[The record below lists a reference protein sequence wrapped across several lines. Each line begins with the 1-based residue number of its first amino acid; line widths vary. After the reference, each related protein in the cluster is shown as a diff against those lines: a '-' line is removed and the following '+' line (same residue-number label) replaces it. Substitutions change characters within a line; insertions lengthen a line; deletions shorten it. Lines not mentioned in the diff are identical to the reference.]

1 MYTRSHPDILQ
12 LLRKATKVSNRLV
25 NQQIKQQARS
35 WVRCLNRG
43 LTDSEKPQLI
53 AWLNKNPHHH
63 QAIYKA
69 ASVFDNISELNE
81 LNGIFPLDNIN
92 RLNSLS
98 AKSLFMIIALL
109 CMLTILVGKSIS
121 TSAIFTPQKT
131 IISYQTKIGEQNN
144 FILSDGS
151 KVSLNTHSKII
162 VNYSKDHRNI
172 HLLYGEAQ
180 FDVAKDKTRPFTVN
194 TGSKSFTALGTIFN
208 IQKNNEL
215 DMELIVSEGKVLVSD
230 HHDRN
235 TLATLIENESKK
247 HDSKMIV
254 TDGEKT
260 IIENKRQQNT
270 VKLSHSQAEQELSW
284 QQGML
289 IFKGETLRQALSEVS
304 RYTKVQFEIAN
315 DEVSNIKIAGYFKA
329 GDINGLLESLALNF
343 NIKYKFNATNSIQL
357 SKADNHS

>member
-1 MYTRSHPDILQ
+1 M
-12 LLRKATKVSNRLV
+12 SNRLI

-53 AWLNKNPHHH
+53 AWLNQNPYHH

-69 ASVFDNISELNE
+69 ASVFDNINELSE
-81 LNGIFPLDNIN
+81 LNGIFPIEKNN
-92 RLNSLS
+92 RLSAFS

-109 CMLTILVGKSIS
+109 CLLTIFLGKSIS
-121 TSAIFTPQKT
+121 TFPVFSPEKA
-131 IISYQTKIGEQNN
+131 IISHQTKIGEQNN

-151 KVSLNTHSKII
+151 KVTLNTHSKII
-162 VNYSKDHRNI
+162 VNYSKEHRNI

-194 TGSKSFTALGTIFN
+194 TGNKSFTALGTIFN

-215 DMELIVSEGKVLVSD
+215 DMELIVSEGQVLVSN
-230 HHDRN
+230 HLDRN
-235 TLATLIENESKK
+235 TLAILIDNESQK
-247 HDSKMIV
+247 HDSNMII
-254 TDGEKT
+254 TDGEKS
-260 IIENKRQQNT
+260 IIENKIQQKI
-270 VKLSHSQAEQELSW
+270 VKLSKSQAEQELSW

-304 RYTKVQFEIAN
+304 RYSNVQFEIAN
-315 DEVSNIKIAGYFKA
+315 EEVSNIKIAGYFKA
-329 GDINGLLESLALNF
+329 GDINGLLQSLALNF
-343 NIKYKFNATNSIQL
+343 NIKYKFNATKSIQL
-357 SKADNHS
+357 SKADNPS

>member
-1 MYTRSHPDILQ
+1 M
-12 LLRKATKVSNRLV
+12 SNRLI

-53 AWLNKNPHHH
+53 AWLNQNPHHH

-69 ASVFDNISELNE
+69 TSVFDNISELNE
-81 LNGIFPLDNIN
+81 LNGIFPLEKSN
-92 RLNSLS
+92 RLHAFS
-98 AKSLFMIIALL
+98 AKSLFLMIALL
-109 CMLTILVGKSIS
+109 TLIAILLGQEISNSSIFSPEKSV
-121 TSAIFTPQKT
+121 
-131 IISYQTKIGEQNN
+131 ISYQTNIGEQSN
-144 FILSDGS
+144 FLLADGS
-151 KVSLNTHSKII
+151 NVTLNTHSKII
-162 VNYSKDHRNI
+162 VNFSKEHRNI

-235 TLATLIENESKK
+235 TLTTLIENESQK

-254 TDGEKT
+254 TDGEKS
-260 IIENKRQQNT
+260 IIENKTQQKT
-270 VKLSHSQAEQELSW
+270 VKLSHTQAEQELSW

-315 DEVSNIKIAGYFKA
+315 DEVSNTKIAGYFKA
-329 GDINGLLESLALNF
+329 GDINSLLESLALNF